1 MKTIT
6 IQIKKKSAEDF
17 LHVLEKQNSIRI
29 VDNSTKTKLK
39 RRIKKD
45 LEEGF
50 RLIKLHEKGKV
61 KLKTLDELINEL

>member
-6 IQIKKKSAEDF
+6 IEIRKKSAEDF

-29 VDNSTKTKLK
+29 IDNSPTAKLK
-39 RRIKKD
+39 RRIKND

-50 RLIKLHEKGKV
+50 RLIKLHEQGKV
-61 KLKTLDELINEL
+61 KLKTLNELIDEL